1 VNCIT
6 IVVLEMWRLLE
17 EYGLR
22 VDKPLSIIIDNN
34 KKEK

>member
-6 IVVLEMWRLLE
+6 IVVLEVWRLLE
-17 EYGLR
+17 ENGLQ